1 MLYGIDVHI
10 GFPCTIYSPGYE
22 EENRLKPKITLKIEE
37 TDGGNVPEVTA
48 SVILNGTT
56 TTRTVG
62 SVG

>member
-37 TDGGNVPEVTA
+37 SDVGAHPKAIA
-48 SVILNGTT
+48 SNLLKGECWSNPKNM
-56 TTRTVG
+56 
-62 SVG
+62 